1 MALKF
6 QSTNNKRLSWKTLV
20 PLALTALTFSSQLWA
35 YFSSDD
41 EAKRFFE
48 RIAGVPPTQAQI
60 NSIRAAG
67 DLDTAKL
74 IPLNSPYFYN
84 VTLKNMITPWTNEAQ
99 TPFAPLNDYTA
110 TVIGIIAKDDNFK
123 TVLSTDKVYTAGN
136 NVGTAYSL
144 SSNQHYLDVEQLMGQ
159 GESLADILS
168 PTDQLLPAPAGIM
181 TTRAAGRAFFSGGT
195 NRAMLRFTLINHL
208 CMDLEQ
214 FKDTSRPAD
223 RIRQDVSRSPG
234 GDSSIFLNNC
244 IGCHS
249 GMDPLAQAFAY
260 YDYEYGD
267 DEENIE
273 NGTLVYNTSGTVDP
287 ETVEILEE
295 SPSLER
301 ISDPNILYRVQEKYF
316 YNATTFPYG
325 YVTTSDQWTNYW
337 REGRNRGVLWN
348 AGLESPGSTGF
359 GANSLGQ
366 ELANSKAFAQCHVT
380 HVFKTVCLR
389 EPEDGDDDEINTL
402 TDTFMGN
409 NYNLK
414 EIFALTG
421 EYCAGD

>member
-1 MALKF
+1 MALLNSGRKDKRSNRKF
-6 QSTNNKRLSWKTLV
+6 LI
-20 PLALTALTFSSQLWA
+20 PLAMAALTFSSQLWA

-60 NSIRAAG
+60 DSIRAAG

-99 TPFAPLNDYTA
+99 TPFAPLNDYSA
-110 TVIGIIAKDDNFK
+110 TVIGIVADELDFRQ
-123 TVLSTDKVYTAGN
+123 VLYTDKVYTAGGA
-136 NVGTAYSL
+136 VSASYSL
-144 SSNQHYLDVEQLMGQ
+144 SNNNHYLQIEQLMDEGTGLDTLLTPKAQ
-159 GESLADILS
+159 NLS
-168 PTDQLLPAPAGIM
+168 APAGVM

-260 YDYEYGD
+260 YDFEYGD

-273 NGTLVYNTSGTVDP
+273 NGTLVYNSSGTVDP
-287 ETVEILEE
+287 ETVAILDE
-295 SPSLER
+295 SPSLDR
-301 ISDPNILYRVQEKYF
+301 VSDPNVLYRVQEKYF

-366 ELANSKAFAQCHVT
+366 ELANSQAFAQCHVT

-389 EPEDGDDDEINTL
+389 EPEDGDDDEIKTL